1 MCEPVRPVFLK
12 SISIYLKT
20 NNHLPQDVVI
30 STERISLDL
39 SACTSYDNL
48 DISKK
53 LHEAISNCKSLFNE
67 ILNTPVISIILESG
81 ETLKKTM
88 GSFEVIQVLKI
99 WLNILTPPSLLFLNS
114 WMS

>member
-1 MCEPVRPVFLK
+1 MCEPARPVFLK

-20 NNHLPQDVVI
+20 NNHLSQDVVI
-30 STERISLDL
+30 SPERISLDL

-48 DISKK
+48 DISKE

-81 ETLKKTM
+81 ETLKKTL